1 MRDRKFSREEATV
14 FNFVISEE
22 IKYFEVNFINLG
34 KSWAKGYQNCWYA
47 FCADSKK
54 KSRPRNLEVANVKL
68 TKKNLMVTYCV

>member
-1 MRDRKFSREEATV
+1 M

-34 KSWAKGYQNCWYA
+34 KSWAKGYQSCWYA

-54 KSRPRNLEVANVKL
+54 KNRARNLEVAHVKL
-68 TKKNLMVTYCV
+68 TKKNLMETYCV